1 MKERS
6 CFVSQSD
13 EDTPLKGRCLQS
25 EKQFST
31 KDQIFYIFYHIL
43 SRLQIICIYFG
54 AFNSKKRFSVN
65 ENILRSLFKFF
76 GVDKYCRTWKL
87 LYRPLPREVTSPHT
101 PPAHPREVQCIGFT
115 RVWSLCLA
123 SRNNMASNEEGST
136 HTRTI
141 QKRAKKTQDQACQ
154 FDASLLEGER
164 WLEIFVDTM

>member
-1 MKERS
+1 MKEWS

-13 EDTPLKGRCLQS
+13 EDTPLNRAVPSKW
-25 EKQFST
+25 KWVMT
-31 KDQIFYIFYHIL
+31 KDQIFYIFHQIW
-43 SRLQIICIYFG
+43 SRLRIICIYFR
-54 AFNSKKRFSVN
+54 AFNSKKRFRVY
-65 ENILRSLFKFF
+65 ENILRSVFKFF
-76 GVDKYCRTWKL
+76 WRGRITCHSLGTWQV
-87 LYRPLPREVTSPHT
+87 PT
-101 PPAHPREVQCIGFT
+101 PPPTHPWEVQCIGFT

-164 WLEIFVDTM
+164 WREIFVDTM